1 MPDLATLRQA
11 AVSHLWGALNLA
23 VLRPFFSSPF
33 LVRRLFSLEVP
44 AGMDSIFLFDATTL
58 CLAASLRRLRFN
70 PRRALDMGTGEL
82 ALVAQLVQ
90 RRFGCPV
97 DALELKERG
106 VRLSR
111 RSCAVNRSAVRVR
124 RSDLFAAA
132 EGEYDLIT
140 FNPPYVPARMEAGAR
155 RYLDAAGILG
165 PRYDRGVDC
174 GPDGALTVV
183 RFLEQAPPQLSADG
197 RILLG
202 FNTRLLAWPVFLS
215 HLERSGLEAIDVD
228 RYLGGIWRIAHLSH
242 KRRS

>member
-1 MPDLATLRQA
+1 M
-11 AVSHLWGALNLA
+11 SHLWGVLNLVA
-23 VLRPFFSSPF
+23 LRPFFSSPF
-33 LVRRLFSLEVP
+33 LVRWLFSLEVP

-58 CLAASLRRLRFN
+58 CLAASLRRLRFS

-90 RRFGCPV
+90 RRFACPV

-111 RSCAVNRSAVRVR
+111 LSCAVNRSAVTVQQ
-124 RSDLFAAA
+124 SDLFTAA

-155 RYLDAAGILG
+155 RYLDVAGILG

-183 RFLEQAPPQLSADG
+183 RFLEQVPPHLSADG

-215 HLERSGLEAIDVD
+215 HLARSELQAIHVD
-228 RYLGGIWRIAHLSH
+228 RYLSGIWRVAHLS
-242 KRRS
+242 RRQGSQ